1 MKYIVLPLLL
11 LSGALLARAQEPK
24 VVFHDKDAQLRDVGD
39 FHAIDVSS
47 AIDLQIS
54 QGNEN
59 SVAVSAEGDENR
71 AAIKTQVRNG
81 VLKIWYEEKRWR
93 WGNNRKARV
102 YVSAKQL
109 DRIVASGACDVTVN
123 GVLDSRELVIGL
135 SGASDFKGKVNT
147 GSLKFDL
154 SGASDVVVGGS
165 AGDVN
170 IEASGASHFKGY
182 DLAAEN
188 CRIDASGA
196 SDIKITV
203 NKVLNAEASGA
214 TTIDYR
220 GTGMIGDIRTSGASN
235 IRKKS

>member
-1 MKYIVLPLLL
+1 M
-11 LSGALLARAQEPK
+11 
-24 VVFHDKDAQLRDVGD
+24 
-39 FHAIDVSS
+39 
-47 AIDLQIS
+47 
-54 QGNEN
+54 
-59 SVAVSAEGDENR
+59 
-71 AAIKTQVRNG
+71 
-81 VLKIWYEEKRWR
+81 
-93 WGNNRKARV
+93 
-102 YVSAKQL
+102 
-109 DRIVASGACDVTVN
+109 
-123 GVLDSRELVIGL
+123 
-135 SGASDFKGKVNT
+135 
-147 GSLKFDL
+147 
-154 SGASDVVVGGS
+154 VGGS